1 MIGGSGGGFAHFYRT
16 PSYQIGIPGINT
28 FHARQYFSYSLLP
41 INGTPPLLSGK
52 DYGRNYPDISAN
64 MMGYQVYQQDGKIHG
79 HFWWTALLLTFAELL
94 PNDSL
99 WHKRWIWNLRLSLAN
114 MVNSVLSH

>member
-64 MMGYQVYQQDGKIHG
+64 MMGYQVYQQDGK
-79 HFWWTALLLTFAELL
+79 
-94 PNDSL
+94 DS
-99 WHKRWIWNLRLSLAN
+99 WGISG
-114 MVNSVLSH
+114 